1 MSIQIYLI
9 FHIIIYEKIEYGDY
23 GILFTHRMPMLA
35 LLSASGYPDYKKLLK
50 TIDTERY
57 RSRAN
62 TYHPHTPKLEFARE
76 VSDHHA
82 AKKIATDKATGR
94 SKTSGDWATNH
105 VSQEALISICQSVDN
120 SNICNTC
127 EKPDNYCDGDLVCCD
142 GCLRSLHK
150 QCAGLR
156 TVPKGRWTC
165 GSCHIP
171 ISQRQKLLSME
182 RVTVDCQDY

>member
-1 MSIQIYLI
+1 VV
-9 FHIIIYEKIEYGDY
+9 
-23 GILFTHRMPMLA
+23 A
-35 LLSASGYPDYKKLLK
+35 LLSASGYPGRQKLLK
-50 TIDTERY
+50 TADPERY
-57 RSRAN
+57 LIRAN
-62 TYHPHTPKLEFARE
+62 TYHADRPKLDFTCK
-76 VSDHHA
+76 VSNHHA
-82 AKKIATDKATGR
+82 AKEILNRRATGR

-105 VSQEALISICQSVDN
+105 VSQEVVVSVCQSVDN

-171 ISQRQKLLSME
+171 ISQRQKLLSMQ